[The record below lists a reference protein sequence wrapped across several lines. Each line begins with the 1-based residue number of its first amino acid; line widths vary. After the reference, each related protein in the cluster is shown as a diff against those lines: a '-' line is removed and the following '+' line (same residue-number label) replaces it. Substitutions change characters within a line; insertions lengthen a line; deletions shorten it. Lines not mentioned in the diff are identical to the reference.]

1 MTYFDQL
8 FVTSTSDVMRDEEY
22 DLFIRGEANV
32 RKSIGYTYRKIFS
45 GGIGLVR
52 N

>member
-22 DLFIRGEANV
+22 DLFIRTLVTYPEKQAHH
-32 RKSIGYTYRKIFS
+32 IGI
-45 GGIGLVR
+45 
-52 N
+52 

>member
-22 DLFIRGEANV
+22 DLFIRGEANI
-32 RKSIGYTYRKIFS
+32 RKSRIGYTKAILTGKIS
-45 GGIGLVR
+45 VVG
-52 N
+52 